1 MVVSAPTEKKHELV
15 LKRINNDH
23 FQGRTNRHFR
33 AILAIIWD
41 EMALQVC
48 LHRPRCAIKVT
59 QGPGG
64 SFSCVLSEIH
74 VFSCSKGQLCIFFR
88 GRTYHF
94 STVFGEYSG
103 LNSSSR
109 ISAHRNGVQYGSHK

>member
-1 MVVSAPTEKKHELV
+1 MAVSAPIEKKHELV

-48 LHRPRCAIKVT
+48 LHSPNAPSRLPKSLVDRFLVSYLK
-59 QGPGG
+59 
-64 SFSCVLSEIH
+64 SM
-74 VFSCSKGQLCIFFR
+74 CSRAQRVNYAQFVR

-109 ISAHRNGVQYGSHK
+109 ISVHCNSVQ